1 MVERAR
7 EELEKLESLH
17 PTRFN
22 YLKLELKSL
31 ISRPHSYVVAVDEDS
46 SSPPPATSTAPT
58 QGFLPFLSDICVYIQ
73 IGLSVIFCFA
83 VSCNRKRKTGWSDD
97 DEDEQ
102 AEQRQKKQAQKPSES
117 SVEMAVR
124 RAEACLR
131 RIQRLKHSLFC

>member
-1 MVERAR
+1 MASESWMVERAR

-58 QGFLPFLSDICVYIQ
+58 Q
-73 IGLSVIFCFA
+73 
-83 VSCNRKRKTGWSDD
+83 VSCNRKRKTGWSED

-102 AEQRQKKQAQKPSES
+102 AEQRQKKQAQKPSWESGRRGGDGGCTKSES